1 MARKRE
7 LAAIRAAKAR
17 KRRRRR
23 RRLRAVILMFET
35 IILLSLMAVA
45 FVMAK
50 YDKFQRV
57 DIDKDNIEVNEG
69 IELTGYTTV
78 ALFGGDSREGQLE
91 EGTHA
96 DTIIIVAIDNETKE
110 IRMASIYRDTLLRQM
125 DDTYKKANNAYFVGG
140 PGEAISMLNKN
151 LDLDIEDY
159 ATVDF
164 KAMADVVDLMG
175 GIEIEVTDAEAD
187 MLNDYVGETAKAAKK
202 KANKLDGA
210 GTYLMDGP
218 QAVTYA
224 RLRKLEGGDYKRT
237 ERQRTVIMK
246 LFEKVKTTDIATL
259 NEIIDTVF
267 PQVSTSFTLKKI
279 IGMSSALM
287 KYKLAESEGFPFEKT
302 DGVTYPEAGDVV
314 VAQGLAENVRELHE
328 FLYPHKATEQV
339 SDTVQ
344 MISDEIMN
352 LTGVV
357 RPAELD
363 EDAGEGGDGQEDG
376 LQEEDGYEDADVMED
391 DGYEDDSYTE
401 DEYTEDE

>member
-1 MARKRE
+1 MAKKKE

-35 IILLSLMAVA
+35 IILLSLLSVA

-57 DIDKDNIEVNEG
+57 NIDKDDIEVNEG

-96 DTIIIVAIDNETKE
+96 DTIIIAAIDNETKE

-140 PGEAISMLNKN
+140 PEEAISMLNKN
-151 LDLDIEDY
+151 MDLDIEDY
-159 ATVDF
+159 VTVDF
-164 KAMADVVDLMG
+164 KAMADVVDLLG
-175 GIEIEVTDAEAD
+175 GIEIDVTDAEAN
-187 MLNDYVGETAKAAKK
+187 MLNDYVEETAKVAKK

-210 GTYLMDGP
+210 GTYLLDGP

-237 ERQRTVIMK
+237 ERQRTVITK

-279 IGMSSALM
+279 IGMSSAFT
-287 KYKLAESEGFPFEKT
+287 KYRLADSEGFPFEKT
-302 DGVTYPEAGDVV
+302 DGINYPEAGDVV

-328 FLYPHKATEQV
+328 FLYPYKAREQV
-339 SDTVQ
+339 SDMVQ
-344 MISDEIMN
+344 AISDEIMD

-363 EDAGEGGDGQEDG
+363 EATEESENGQPEESYEDVDIT
-376 LQEEDGYEDADVMED
+376 EEDGYEDT
-391 DGYEDDSYTE
+391 SYTGNNDTE
-401 DEYTEDE
+401 DE

>member
-17 KRRRRR
+17 KKRRRR

-35 IILLSLMAVA
+35 LILIMLIGTAY
-45 FVMAK
+45 VMAK

-57 DIDKDNIEVNEG
+57 ELDEVEVNEG

-110 IRMASIYRDTLLRQM
+110 IRMASIYRDTLLQQM
-125 DDTYKKANNAYFVGG
+125 DGTYKKANNAYFVGG
-140 PGEAISMLNKN
+140 PQESINMLNKN

-159 ATVDF
+159 VTVDF
-164 KAMADVVDLMG
+164 KAMSDVVDLMG
-175 GIEIEVTDAEAD
+175 GIELEVTDEEAD
-187 MLNDYVGETAKAAKK
+187 MMNKYIGETAKAAKK
-202 KANKLDGA
+202 KANELEGG
-210 GTYLMDGP
+210 GTYVLDGP
-218 QAVTYA
+218 QAVTYS

-237 ERQRTVIMK
+237 ERQRTVLMK
-246 LFEKVKTTDIATL
+246 LFEQVKETDLATL
-259 NEIIDTVF
+259 NEMIDTVF

-279 IGMSSALM
+279 VGLSAALT
-287 KYKLAESEGFPFEKT
+287 KYSLAESEGFPFEKA
-302 DGVTYPEAGDVV
+302 DGITYPEAGDVV

-328 FLYPHKATEQV
+328 FLYPHEVSEEV

-344 MISDEIMN
+344 TISVEITN

-357 RPAELD
+357 RPD
-363 EDAGEGGDGQEDG
+363 EFDTDMESEEGEDGQYMEDT
-376 LQEEDGYEDADVMED
+376 YEDAEIIEED
-391 DGYEDDSYTE
+391 EYNYDSYTD
-401 DEYTEDE
+401 DEEFTEE

>member
-35 IILLSLMAVA
+35 MILLSLMAVA

-57 DIDKDNIEVNEG
+57 NIDKDDIEVNEG

-96 DTIIIVAIDNETKE
+96 DTIIIAAIDNETKE
-110 IRMASIYRDTLLRQM
+110 IRMASIYRDTLLQQM

-140 PGEAISMLNKN
+140 PEEAISMLNKN

-187 MLNDYVGETAKAAKK
+187 MLNDYVEETAKAARK
-202 KANKLDGA
+202 KANKLEGA

-237 ERQRTVIMK
+237 ERQRTVITK
-246 LFEKVKTTDIATL
+246 LFEKIKTTDLTTL

-279 IGMSSALM
+279 VGLSSALT
-287 KYKLAESEGFPFEKT
+287 KYKLAESEGFPFEKM
-302 DGVTYPEAGDVV
+302 DGINYPEAGDVV

-328 FLYPHKATEQV
+328 FLYPYEGTKQV

-344 MISDEIMN
+344 MISDEITD

-363 EDAGEGGDGQEDG
+363 ETAGKDEGGQS
-376 LQEEDGYEDADVMED
+376 EDGYEDEDVTEEESNED
-391 DGYEDDSYTE
+391 ASYTE
-401 DEYTEDE
+401 NNDTEDE